1 MKIKKMLAL
10 ILSLC
15 MAVSALAACGAEKPV
30 ETTPVTPSTPE
41 KVDTPTTTAPPATE
55 EVVDY
60 TGVTFRI
67 SWWGSDTRHEDT
79 VAMIDEFEKMF
90 PGLDVEVEY
99 CGWGDYYTKLST
111 QAAGND
117 LPDVFQMTYDNI
129 PAYAVN
135 NQLMNLDDLIAQGL
149 IDLTYV
155 DSSALGGGM
164 VDGSLYGLTTG
175 INAPVIIYNPA
186 LLAEAGVT
194 ISKTP
199 TLSEYNAVCKAV
211 YEKTGAKACNPK
223 YELIFRSLGGD
234 KYATTGSALG
244 FDAEMLSLFFKNKL
258 KGLEEGYYIGP
269 DDYREADTAANF
281 AKNIV
286 WCYDGFTNNLASW
299 ESKSELNLE
308 MFCFPI
314 ADNATVPNATYLQPN
329 MLWSVSKD
337 TEYPEIAAAFLNYFV
352 NETEVYDICGT
363 DRGLPISSEIRAY
376 LNTNASESDQ
386 KVSSFIDFLSDGNA
400 SEMNINA
407 PTAGN
412 EAFEI
417 FNEYNEKVGYK
428 AVKEDEIDAMAAEVV
443 EKMNKVL
450 AG

>member
-15 MAVSALAACGAEKPV
+15 MVVSLLAACGAQAPEEATPTNPPAEEKA
-30 ETTPVTPSTPE
+30 
-41 KVDTPTTTAPPATE
+41 DTPTAAPTE
-55 EVVDY
+55 AVVDY

-79 VAMIDEFEKMF
+79 VEMIDEFEKMF

-135 NQLMNLDDLIAQGL
+135 NQLMNLDELIDQGL
-149 IDLTYV
+149 IDLTNV
-155 DSSALGGGM
+155 DGSALGGGM
-164 VDGSLYGLTTG
+164 VDGNLYGLTTG
-175 INAPVIIYNPA
+175 INAPVIIYNPE

-211 YEKTGAKACNPK
+211 YEKTGAKGCNPK
-223 YELIFRSLGGD
+223 YEMIFRSLGGD
-234 KYATTGSALG
+234 KYAKTGNALG
-244 FDAEMLSLFFKNKL
+244 FDADMLSLFFKNKL
-258 KGLEEGYYIGP
+258 NGLQGGYYIGP

-281 AKNIV
+281 VKNIV

-299 ESKSELNLE
+299 ESKSEKNLE
-308 MFCFPI
+308 MFCFPV
-314 ADNATVPNATYLQPN
+314 ADNATVPNATFMQPN
-329 MLWSVSKD
+329 MLWSVAKD
-337 TEYPEIAAAFLNYFV
+337 TEHPEIAAAFLNYFV
-352 NETEVYDICGT
+352 NETKVYDICGT

-376 LNTNASESDQ
+376 LNTNASESDK
-386 KVSSFIDFLSDGNA
+386 KVSDFIDFLSDGNA

-407 PTAGN
+407 PTLGN
-412 EAFEI
+412 DAFEI

-428 AVKEDEIDAMAAEVV
+428 AVTEAEIDAAVAEIV
-443 EKMNKVL
+443 EDMNKVL